1 MVYLFKQRQN
11 IRNKLNVGEIFFL
24 LGTLFLPSAFPIG
37 ALFLLISLVISF
49 LSRNLNFLDDLWNY
63 PFFICLGII
72 LISSI
77 NASFINIPEQLL
89 DYDKTLIW
97 INLFNWIPI
106 LFGFWGFQNYLEYSY
121 QKIRFSKFLLIGSIP
136 VLISC
141 ILQSIFS
148 VYGPFK
154 ALNGLIIWFQYPP
167 PYIGAAVT
175 GLFSNANYT
184 ACFLSVLLPFALLIL
199 KISRTNYSK
208 IFLIFITFLIIYFT
222 WQTHSRNGFL
232 SLFFV
237 LLTYF
242 GIKRAFTLFSTASI
256 IIIFTNFLGIANEN
270 LKTFFGWIIGNNL
283 SEKIFNVYIQS
294 EPRIAIWTS
303 SINFISK
310 KPFLG
315 WGASTFSHLFNYHNE
330 SVRPPLQFF
339 NSQHTHNLFLELAHN
354 FGLPLAFIILFTTLF
369 LFLKVIK
376 KLKTLDNAFDYMTL
390 NAWLT
395 STFIIL
401 LFQTT
406 DITYYDGKISL
417 IIIILLAGLKTSLYL
432 PINQRFK

>member
-1 MVYLFKQRQN
+1 M
-11 IRNKLNVGEIFFL
+11 
-24 LGTLFLPSAFPIG
+24 
-37 ALFLLISLVISF
+37 
-49 LSRNLNFLDDLWNY
+49 
-63 PFFICLGII
+63 
-72 LISSI
+72 
-77 NASFINIPEQLL
+77 
-89 DYDKTLIW
+89 
-97 INLFNWIPI
+97 
-106 LFGFWGFQNYLEYSY
+106 
-121 QKIRFSKFLLIGSIP
+121 
-136 VLISC
+136 
-141 ILQSIFS
+141 
-148 VYGPFK
+148 
-154 ALNGLIIWFQYPP
+154 
-167 PYIGAAVT
+167 
-175 GLFSNANYT
+175 
-184 ACFLSVLLPFALLIL
+184 
-199 KISRTNYSK
+199 
-208 IFLIFITFLIIYFT
+208 
-222 WQTHSRNGFL
+222 
-232 SLFFV
+232 
-237 LLTYF
+237 LTYF
-242 GIKRAFTLFSTASI
+242 GIKRAITLFYCVNNN
-256 IIIFTNFLGIANEN
+256 NFHKLFRLNEN

-330 SVRPPLQFF
+330 SIRPPLQFF

-354 FGLPLAFIILFTTLF
+354 FGLPLAFIILFTILF

-376 KLKTLDNAFDYMTL
+376 KLRALIDVAFDYMTL

-432 PINQRFK
+432 PINRRFK